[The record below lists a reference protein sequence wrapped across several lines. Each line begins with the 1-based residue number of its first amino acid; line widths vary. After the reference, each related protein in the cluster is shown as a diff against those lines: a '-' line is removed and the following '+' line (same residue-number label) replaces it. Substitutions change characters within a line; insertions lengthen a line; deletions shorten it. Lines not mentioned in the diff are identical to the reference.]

1 MYECLMNLPASL
13 SRPPRTPLRLSAQ
26 AEVLIGAHK
35 RDDEIPSRADAC
47 THTARSNGGIGGGI
61 GGGNVEGFGLSVAK
75 MSPDNQSVG
84 EQCFLSGDS
93 LIISLQF

>member
-1 MYECLMNLPASL
+1 MKYPLVQTHAH
-13 SRPPRTPLRLSAQ
+13 TPLA
-26 AEVLIGAHK
+26 AM
-35 RDDEIPSRADAC
+35 
-47 THTARSNGGIGGGI
+47 GGIGGGI